1 MIGSEKMKKTLYIL
15 FLLFLVVACSHGK
28 TQKLEQFIKDA
39 DIDNVEKIILQDGST
54 GALKTMTDK
63 EQIDQF
69 LSLIKNVQYIPLENQ
84 EKQNGWRYGITM
96 FDGEKQFQFT
106 LNKIDDVYYDT
117 VPDINP
123 IVEDFYEQ
131 LNIPEEAP

>member
-15 FLLFLVVACSHGK
+15 FLLFLVVACSHRK
-28 TQKLEQFIKDA
+28 TQTLEQFMKDA
-39 DIDNVEKIILQDGST
+39 DIENVEKIILQDGST

-63 EQIDQF
+63 EQIDEF

-96 FDGEKQFQFT
+96 VDGEKQFQFT
-106 LNKIDDVYYDT
+106 PNNINDIYYDT
-117 VPDINP
+117 VPDLLS
-123 IVEDFYEQ
+123 IVGDFYEK
-131 LNIPEEAP
+131 LIIPEQSP